1 MKSAPR
7 GDRQASGRDAPK
19 GRRARAAEP
28 WIARSKVF
36 FGGTPHLRCGV
47 TILGFLRG
55 GRVCAVAVELPDSQ
69 REERVPEGAA
79 WQLPAPSGVGGPPPP
94 ALVTPIPAFGVRV
107 AFPGPLPHSGAPGK
121 EAGRRPVVPPP
132 RSQIRDPS
140 PGFNRLFFQGL
151 SFPIC
156 QRGSEGGGEGW
167 GPC

>member
-1 MKSAPR
+1 M
-7 GDRQASGRDAPK
+7 
-19 GRRARAAEP
+19 
-28 WIARSKVF
+28 
-36 FGGTPHLRCGV
+36 
-47 TILGFLRG
+47 
-55 GRVCAVAVELPDSQ
+55 CAVAVELPDSQ

-79 WQLPAPSGVGGPPPP
+79 WQLPAPTGVGGPPPP
-94 ALVTPIPAFGVRV
+94 AVLTPIPACGVRG

-140 PGFNRLFFQGL
+140 PGFSRLVFQGL

-167 GPC
+167 GPCQ